1 LKAVLP
7 LNFLRLLCAP
17 QLALM
22 KPETRSDSSSSL
34 HNPLQRVSSGSVALT
49 AKSAAMR
56 SCNAT
61 LAVPIRRIIA
71 FHPGELSGF
80 LFSLPALQAL
90 RESFPGARLCSVV
103 RPSLAPFLRDS
114 PLCDEV
120 WERPQGGLSRQTS
133 LMLQLRAWHPDIA
146 VSFSRSRL
154 STLLAWSSGAEERLG
169 FEGAHLEALL
179 TQRVVCDFYNAP
191 EAHLALV
198 QTLGCQPRQTHARD
212 LLTLSLEAEAR
223 AAQILQEQGIE
234 GDFIVAMCGA
244 VPQTEARQTSDSDH
258 SEEDEH
264 DDLEPEDARDG
275 AIEYSN
281 SGFSSVIG
289 QGGRAAE
296 RVLHA
301 GVQAVRSGASRGVR
315 RGANL
320 HQAVARRT
328 LARRG
333 ASRRIAARGKIATSD
348 KHQPESAAADV
359 VGNEQGTDESRRSI
373 SQWSAALW
381 VEALR
386 ELSARA
392 PVVLV
397 GATPFVAITSRGAE
411 RLQEGSEE
419 HLEHRVLDLGGVLE
433 PVVIAAILRRARL
446 FVGTDSGILH
456 LAAAVGTPVVGIYGP
471 TDWRRRGPR
480 GVSCRI
486 VRFPVE
492 CSPCEL
498 SRCLWHG
505 EDNRKC
511 LTQLPPSLVA
521 QAARELIG
529 L

>member
-1 LKAVLP
+1 
-7 LNFLRLLCAP
+7 
-17 QLALM
+17 M
-22 KPETRSDSSSSL
+22 KLETRFDSSSSL
-34 HNPLQRVSSGSVALT
+34 HNPLQHNPLQRVSSGSVALT

-154 STLLAWSSGAEERLG
+154 CTLLAWSSGAEERLG
-169 FEGAHLEALL
+169 FEGAHLDALL
-179 TQRVVCDFYNAP
+179 TQRVACDFYNAP

-198 QTLGCQPRQTHARD
+198 QTLGCQPRQTNARD
-212 LLTLSLEAEAR
+212 LLTIGPQAETQ
-223 AAQILQEQGIE
+223 AAQILWEQGIE

-244 VPQTEARQTSDSDH
+244 VPQTSVPQTDARQTSGSDH
-258 SEEDEH
+258 SDEDEH
-264 DDLEPEDARDG
+264 DDLEPEDTRDR

-333 ASRRIAARGKIATSD
+333 ASRRIAVRGNIAMSD
-348 KHQPESAAADV
+348 KHQPESAAADAAADV

-397 GATPFVAITSRGAE
+397 GATPFVAVTSRGAE
-411 RLQEGSEE
+411 RLREGSED